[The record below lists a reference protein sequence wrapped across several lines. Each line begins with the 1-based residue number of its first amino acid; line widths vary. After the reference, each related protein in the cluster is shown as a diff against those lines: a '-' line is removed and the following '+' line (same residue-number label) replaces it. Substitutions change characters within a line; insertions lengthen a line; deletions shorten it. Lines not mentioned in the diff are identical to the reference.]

1 MILQYSH
8 AMGFRFT
15 KSTLGLMVM
24 WLAFSTMVPAN
35 ATTPG
40 KICIKTNSGL
50 PLYAELKWVWEGN
63 SSNSIATDATGCAN
77 FPHLPRGVID
87 VYSED
92 GVIQYGVGL
101 NRVSYWYGQTSGDLI
116 FDDSRFYE
124 EGVVVNL
131 DTVNLVPFQVD
142 PVAPSTSTI
151 NVIQQNGTPA
161 SHAGMYPSATGY
173 INAEGEDD
181 GDSLIK
187 SWMIPQHSYLSPGE
201 TSSSTWSVCYEVVD
215 SESGSRSCSNDY
227 PYVTG
232 STYSFRYVG
241 NLVRDPRNLPDS
253 RFNPDTGQIENR
265 LVVERA
271 PVMRI
276 QADNSI
282 TGISTIDIPIT
293 SGDQTVTV
301 PNAVLAVAPKNVKF
315 KKGKPVKVKVKL
327 LDSNGKAWKKRKI
340 YAYFAGSEAK
350 NSRKCRSKLETK
362 TDSKG
367 YATFT
372 ICPQSDG
379 TISYSFGWWDREVS
393 DWYQGF
399 AKGSTSVKKSK

>member
-1 MILQYSH
+1 M
-8 AMGFRFT
+8 
-15 KSTLGLMVM
+15 LGLLVM
-24 WLAFSTMVPAN
+24 ALAFSTMAPAN

-50 PLYAELKWVWEGN
+50 PLYGELKWLWEGN
-63 SSNSIATDATGCAN
+63 RSNAIATDSNGCAN

-92 GVIQYGVGL
+92 EVIQYGIGVS
-101 NRVSYWYGQTSGDLI
+101 RVKYWYSTTNGDLN
-116 FDDSRFYE
+116 FDRYDHVLE
-124 EGVVVNL
+124 ENV
-131 DTVNLVPFQVD
+131 TVNSSTVDLVPFED
-142 PVAPSTSTI
+142 PVAINTSTI
-151 NVIQQNGTPA
+151 YVIQKNGMPA
-161 SHAGMYPSATGY
+161 THADMQPLDTGY
-173 INAEGEDD
+173 TNYDD
-181 GDSLIK
+181 HVGYAAPSLIN
-187 SWMIPQHSYLSPGE
+187 SWLIPQHSYFEPGYGNSASE
-201 TSSSTWSVCYEVVD
+201 WSVCYVEVNP
-215 SESGSRSCSNDY
+215 ESGYRNCDTSY
-227 PYVTG
+227 PYSIG
-232 STYSFRYVG
+232 STYNFRYVG
-241 NLVRDPRNLPDS
+241 NLVRDPRNLPET

-265 LVVERA
+265 VVVERA

-340 YAYFAGSEAK
+340 YAYFDGSEAK
-350 NSRKCRSKLETK
+350 NSSKCRSKLETK

-372 ICPQSDG
+372 ICPQSAG
-379 TISYSFGWWDREVS
+379 TISYSFGWWDREAS

-399 AKGSTSVKKSK
+399 AKGSTSVKKKK